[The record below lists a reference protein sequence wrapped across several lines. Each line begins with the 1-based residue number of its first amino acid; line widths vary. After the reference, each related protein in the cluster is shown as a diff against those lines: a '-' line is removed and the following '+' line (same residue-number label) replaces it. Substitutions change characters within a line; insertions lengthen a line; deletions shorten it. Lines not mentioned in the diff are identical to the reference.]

1 MSQPLPQSNATP
13 NANAYPAPADASSSV
28 SPAAPISPVVS
39 AKWLAAVMPVILIA
53 ACAELGISVLNN
65 SALPIY
71 FMTGLKIMPGVYGF
85 LMVPFFISEVLFK
98 SPLGILSDKFGRRP
112 LMLGGAAVS
121 VFTPLIL
128 ISTHYDPLATTA
140 VITLLV
146 FGFLRA
152 VDGLGQA
159 ALWPALYAYVGDVV
173 EEKKRGAA
181 MGALNVVY
189 MLGLALSFLVGGFVD
204 DHFGKLF
211 THQATLGDTIH
222 GLGHSVTS
230 GLHSVGHGIHGALHR
245 PLGHAHLPH
254 PLAALPAGPPP
265 VPPSHQPGYYYP
277 SFILASVLF
286 GIAVIASLGVRARAS
301 RLSSSEAHP
310 DAHEE
315 TITWDGFAAALRTVP
330 QFLALAFVTFLGI
343 GCISLLVKK
352 FALDEYGLSESA
364 FGLLVLGPMLGIAAI
379 AVPAGH
385 LADTWGKT
393 RCVRLGF
400 LLCALG
406 IWGIPVLHHFGAGIA
421 GFMVASGIL
430 GAGFVL
436 AFPAWLA
443 LLTSIGGERQRGT
456 VFAAVSTAQGAGLLL
471 GGLVGT
477 QVYGRISHIA
487 PFIAASVLVSAGTLL
502 ALIFVREGAL
512 VHQDGAE
519 KT

>member
-1 MSQPLPQSNATP
+1 MSQPLPQSKNA
-13 NANAYPAPADASSSV
+13 AGAKAYAAPAGAA
-28 SPAAPISPVVS
+28 PAAAAPER
-39 AKWLAAVMPVILIA
+39 WLAAIVPIILIA

-71 FMTGLKIMPGVYGF
+71 FMTGLKIAPGTYGF
-85 LMVPFFISEVLFK
+85 LMAPFFISEVLFK

-112 LMLGGAAVS
+112 LMLGGAAIS

-128 ISTHYDPLATTA
+128 ISTHYDALATTA

-152 VDGLGQA
+152 LDGLGQA
-159 ALWPALYAYVGDVV
+159 ALWPAVYAYVGDVV
-173 EEKKRGAA
+173 AENKRGSA

-211 THQATLGDTIH
+211 THEATLGDTFR
-222 GLGHSVTS
+222 GLGHSVTT
-230 GLHSVGHGIHGALHR
+230 GIHSAGHGIHGVLRH
-245 PLGHAHLPH
+245 PLAHPNLPH
-254 PLAALPAGPPP
+254 PSALRPVALPAGPPP

-277 SFILASVLF
+277 SFILAAVLF
-286 GIAVIASLGVRARAS
+286 GIAVIASLGVRPRPS
-301 RLSSSEAHP
+301 RPAGQAAQEGAKA

-315 TITWDGFAAALRTVP
+315 AITWDGFAAALKTVP

-421 GFMVASGIL
+421 GFMVASGVL

-443 LLTSIGGERQRGT
+443 LLTELGGERQRGT
-456 VFAAVSTAQGAGLLL
+456 VFAAVSTAQGAGLLM
-471 GGLVGT
+471 GGLIGT
-477 QVYGRISHIA
+477 QVYGRVGHIA
-487 PFIAASVLVSAGTLL
+487 PFVAASVLVSLGTLL
-502 ALIFVREGAL
+502 ALVFVRESAL
-512 VHQDGAE
+512 KRPDAPGTA
-519 KT
+519 

>member
-1 MSQPLPQSNATP
+1 MSQPLPQSKNPTGAKVY
-13 NANAYPAPADASSSV
+13 AVSADA
-28 SPAAPISPVVS
+28 APT
-39 AKWLAAVMPVILIA
+39 AKSRRWLAAIMPVVLIA
-53 ACAELGISVLNN
+53 ACAELGISILNN

-71 FMTGLKIMPGVYGF
+71 FMTGLKIAPGIYGF

-128 ISTHYDPLATTA
+128 ISTHYDALATTA

-152 VDGLGQA
+152 LDGLGQA

-211 THQATLGDTIH
+211 THQATLGDTFR
-222 GLGHSVTS
+222 GLGHGVTT
-230 GLHSVGHGIHGALHR
+230 GLHSVGHGIHGALHH
-245 PLGHAHLPH
+245 PLAHPHLPH

-286 GIAVIASLGVRARAS
+286 GIAVIASLGVRARTA
-301 RLSSSEAHP
+301 RQSSQSGPE
-310 DAHEE
+310 AHEE
-315 TITWDGFAAALRTVP
+315 AITWDGFAAALKTVP

-421 GFMVASGIL
+421 GFMVASGVL

-477 QVYGRISHIA
+477 QIYGRVSHIA
-487 PFIAASVLVSAGTLL
+487 PFVAASVLVSAGTLL
-502 ALIFVREGAL
+502 ALIFVRESVL
-512 VHQDGAE
+512 TPKDGAE

>member
-1 MSQPLPQSNATP
+1 MSQPLPQPNAKTTNAKAYAAVPRAATP
-13 NANAYPAPADASSSV
+13 GR
-28 SPAAPISPVVS
+28 
-39 AKWLAAVMPVILIA
+39 WLAAVMPVILIA

-71 FMTGLKIMPGVYGF
+71 FMTGLKIAPGTYGF

-112 LMLGGAAVS
+112 LMLGGAALS

-152 VDGLGQA
+152 LDGLGQA

-173 EEKKRGAA
+173 EENKRGSA

-222 GLGHSVTS
+222 GLGHSVRT

-245 PLGHAHLPH
+245 PLGHAGLPH

-286 GIAVIASLGVRARAS
+286 GIAVIASLGVRPRPAR
-301 RLSSSEAHP
+301 RDVP
-310 DAHEE
+310 DAHPEAHEE
-315 TITWDGFAAALRTVP
+315 MITWDGFAAALKTVP

-406 IWGIPVLHHFGAGIA
+406 IWGIPILHHFGAGIA
-421 GFMVASGIL
+421 GFMVAAGIL

-471 GGLVGT
+471 GGLAGT
-477 QVYGRISHIA
+477 QIYGRVGHIA
-487 PFIAASVLVSAGTLL
+487 PFVAASVLVSLGTLL
-502 ALIFVREGAL
+502 ALIFVRENVL
-512 VHQDGAE
+512 MRQDGTEAG
-519 KT
+519 

>member
-1 MSQPLPQSNATP
+1 MSQPLSQSDATP
-13 NANAYPAPADASSSV
+13 NAQAYPAPAGAA
-28 SPAAPISPVVS
+28 PAAAPGR
-39 AKWLAAVMPVILIA
+39 WLAAIMPVVLIA
-53 ACAELGISVLNN
+53 ACAELGISILNN

-71 FMTGLKIMPGVYGF
+71 FMTGLKIAPGTYGF

-112 LMLGGAAVS
+112 LMLCGAAVS

-128 ISTHYDPLATTA
+128 ISTRFDPLATTA

-152 VDGLGQA
+152 LDGLGQA

-173 EEKKRGAA
+173 EENKRGSA

-189 MLGLALSFLVGGFVD
+189 MLGLALSFLIGGFVD

-211 THQATLGDTIH
+211 THEATLGDTFR
-222 GLGHSVTS
+222 GLGHGVTT
-230 GLHSVGHGIHGALHR
+230 GIHSVGHDLHGALQH
-245 PLGHAHLPH
+245 PLRHVRLPH
-254 PLAALPAGPPP
+254 PPAAVAAGPPP

-286 GIAVIASLGVRARAS
+286 GVAVIASLGVRPRPSRKAGPEAS
-301 RLSSSEAHP
+301 S

-315 TITWDGFAAALRTVP
+315 GITWEGFAAALKTVP

-421 GFMVASGIL
+421 GFMVASGVL

-443 LLTSIGGERQRGT
+443 LLTELGGERQRGT

-471 GGLVGT
+471 GGLIGT
-477 QVYGRISHIA
+477 QIYGRVGHIA
-487 PFIAASVLVSAGTLL
+487 PFVAASVLVSLGTLL
-502 ALIFVREGAL
+502 ALVFVREGAL
-512 VHQDGAE
+512 GQQDRAGTA
-519 KT
+519 

>member
-1 MSQPLPQSNATP
+1 MSQSLPEP
-13 NANAYPAPADASSSV
+13 NAKAYPAPTDA
-28 SPAAPISPVVS
+28 AAPLAPARSG
-39 AKWLAAVMPVILIA
+39 KWLAAVMPVVLIA
-53 ACAELGISVLNN
+53 ACAELGISILNN

-71 FMTGLKIMPGVYGF
+71 FMTGLKIMPGIYGF
-85 LMVPFFISEVLFK
+85 LMVPFFVSEVLFK
-98 SPLGILSDKFGRRP
+98 SPLGILSDRFGRRP
-112 LMLGGAAVS
+112 LMLGGAAIS

-128 ISTHYDPLATTA
+128 ISTKYDPLATTA

-152 VDGLGQA
+152 LDGLGQA

-173 EEKKRGAA
+173 DEKRRGSA

-211 THQATLGDTIH
+211 THQATLGDTFH
-222 GLGHSVTS
+222 GLGHSLKS
-230 GLHSVGHGIHGALHR
+230 GMHSVGHDLHGALHR
-245 PLGHAHLPH
+245 PLGHGHPPH

-265 VPPSHQPGYYYP
+265 VLPSHQPEYYFP

-286 GIAVIASLGVRARAS
+286 GIALIAALGVRGRLPRQNSPAAS
-301 RLSSSEAHP
+301 EDRNSPAT
-310 DAHEE
+310 HEE
-315 TITWDGFAAALRTVP
+315 TMTWDGFAAALKSVP

-406 IWGIPVLHHFGAGIA
+406 IWGIPILHHLGAGIA

-443 LLTSIGGERQRGT
+443 LLTSLGGERQRGT
-456 VFAAVSTAQGAGLLL
+456 IFAAVSTAQGAGLLL

-477 QVYGRISHIA
+477 QIYGRIGHIA
-487 PFIAASVLVSAGTLL
+487 PFVAASILVSLGTLL
-502 ALIFVREGAL
+502 ALIFVRESAL
-512 VHQDGAE
+512 SRRVGENAA
-519 KT
+519 